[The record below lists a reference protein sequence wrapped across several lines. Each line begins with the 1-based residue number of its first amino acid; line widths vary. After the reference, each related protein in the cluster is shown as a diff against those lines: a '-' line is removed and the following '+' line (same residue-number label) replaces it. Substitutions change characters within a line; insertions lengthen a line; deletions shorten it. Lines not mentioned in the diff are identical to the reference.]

1 MGLKK
6 DYENGMYGANITNS
20 NSTYA
25 RRFSQEHKDAI
36 DMAHYSSHIADRAEL
51 YKGNAMAFTKSRLT
65 IIIPCA
71 GRGVRAREVVGDIPK
86 SLYPLRIFPSLGH
99 ILNYIEPI
107 DAEVRVVVDPA
118 YRDLFSSYSK
128 RYEIYEQPQPR
139 GDGDAVFCAMSD
151 LRYSQTPVLIILGDQ
166 IPIGPG
172 AEAFR
177 SRLCGDPLDYNLIT
191 VQEKYDLEQS
201 TWAKTRADGRIYEFV
216 PVRGDYK
223 VPGKNLEHAGF
234 DYIERADHLYD
245 SLRLMLNY
253 KQLSFGEYRLTSAYQ
268 SMIHKKGSTFQSMSI
283 QYLSVG
289 DLEGIEYATR
299 YFAD

>member
-1 MGLKK
+1 MEK
-6 DYENGMYGANITNS
+6 DWESPQMVAWANK
-20 NSTYA
+20 
-25 RRFSQEHKDAI
+25 RRVE
-36 DMAHYSSHIADRAEL
+36 DRAKLFEGDAP
-51 YKGNAMAFTKSRLT
+51 KLT

-128 RYEIYEQPQPR
+128 RYKIYEQPQPR

-177 SRLCGDPLDYNLIT
+177 SRLCSNSI
-191 VQEKYDLEQS
+191 
-201 TWAKTRADGRIYEFV
+201 
-216 PVRGDYK
+216 
-223 VPGKNLEHAGF
+223 
-234 DYIERADHLYD
+234 
-245 SLRLMLNY
+245 RL
-253 KQLSFGEYRLTSAYQ
+253 
-268 SMIHKKGSTFQSMSI
+268 
-283 QYLSVG
+283 
-289 DLEGIEYATR
+289 
-299 YFAD
+299 